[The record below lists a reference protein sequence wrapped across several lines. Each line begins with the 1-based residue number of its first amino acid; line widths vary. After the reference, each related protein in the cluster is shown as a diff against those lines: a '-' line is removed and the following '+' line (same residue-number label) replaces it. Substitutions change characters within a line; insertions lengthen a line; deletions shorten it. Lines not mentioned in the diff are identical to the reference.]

1 VKSVIRRLRAGNE
14 PALFSALEDPRSEAL
29 VTDVEG
35 GDVKL
40 YRCWLTRGEADALL
54 AEIRDRAVWVQER
67 RKMYDRF
74 VDVPRQHDWFGD
86 DREKRWPPRILEVQQ
101 KLESLTGAHFS
112 HVLLN
117 RYRNGQDSVAWHNDH
132 DVERLPEPV
141 IGSLTLG
148 ATRAFD
154 LRPKAARGKI
164 ISIDLE
170 HGDLLVMRGETQ
182 RYWEHRVAKDL
193 RIAGERINLTFRQV
207 SESMSR

>member
-1 VKSVIRRLRAGNE
+1 VSGIIRRLRATRE
-14 PALFSALEDPRSEAL
+14 PVLFSALEDPRCEAI
-29 VTDVEG
+29 VTDADG

-40 YRCWLTRGEADALL
+40 YRAWLDRGEADALL
-54 AEIRDRAVWVQER
+54 AEIRERAVWTAER

-86 DREKRWPPRILEVQQ
+86 DREKRWPPRILEIRGR
-101 KLESLTGAHFS
+101 LETLTGAHFS

-117 RYRNGQDSVAWHNDH
+117 RYRNGKDSVAWHNDH

-154 LRPKAARGKI
+154 LRPKAARSRI
-164 ISIDLE
+164 TSIDLE
-170 HGDLLVMRGETQ
+170 HGDLLVMRGQTQ
-182 RYWEHRVAKDL
+182 RHWEHRVAKNP

-207 SESMSR
+207 AE